1 MPRRYVGCP
10 TDAGGWA
17 LVSIGG
23 MRARLLTLPAALV
36 LAVGLAACGSD
47 DGTAQESTESSDA
60 SEPSATGPTT
70 DCTYPENGS
79 PPDTSVEVPS
89 SEAPASGEA
98 TVTLATSEGDI
109 EATLDQEATPCTA
122 HSFVSLAEQ
131 GYFDGTTCH
140 RLTTQGIFV
149 LQCGDPTATGSGGP
163 GYSFQDELDGTE
175 KYPAG
180 TIAMANAGPDTNGS
194 QFFLVYEDTE
204 LPPSYTTFGTID
216 DAGLDVVR
224 EVADAGVAGGAPDGP
239 PATEVTI
246 ESATVG

>member
-1 MPRRYVGCP
+1 
-10 TDAGGWA
+10 
-17 LVSIGG
+17 
-23 MRARLLTLPAALV
+23 MRSRLLTLPAV
-36 LAVGLAACGSD
+36 LALAAGLAACGSD
-47 DGTAQESTESSDA
+47 DGTT
-60 SEPSATGPTT
+60 TPTA
-70 DCTYPENGS
+70 DCTYDADGQQPAKQAD
-79 PPDTSVEVPS
+79 PPS
-89 SEAPASGEA
+89 SEAPASGET

-109 EATLDQEATPCTA
+109 EATLDQQATPCAA

-131 GYFDGTTCH
+131 GYFDDTTCH

-149 LQCGDPTATGSGGP
+149 LQCGDPTATGGGGP
-163 GYSFQDELDGTE
+163 GYSFEDELDGRE
-175 KYPAG
+175 QYPAG

-224 EVADAGVAGGAPDGP
+224 EVADAGVQGGGPDGP

-246 ESATVG
+246 ESASVG